1 MPAEI
6 GWFPVM
12 KTVENILK
20 ESESP
25 ALSGVAIYQ
34 GTKGTAKSF
43 PCIEIIWDNETGISM
58 HTGGGTTGVWIDT
71 MVNRVEGADADD
83 SEAYARLYEIQQA
96 MLAALDGF
104 PRRLL
109 TDYGIASKAD
119 VKQIVSDG
127 AEFTTT
133 FGSRA
138 FLTVSRK

>member
-12 KTVENILK
+12 KTVENLLK

-25 ALSGVAIYQ
+25 ALQGVAIYQ

-43 PCIEIIWDNETGISM
+43 PCVEIIWDNEAGISM
-58 HTGGGTTGVWIDT
+58 HNGGGDTGVWIDT
-71 MVNRVEGADADD
+71 MVNRAEGKDD
-83 SEAYARLYEIQQA
+83 SEAYAKLYEIQQA
-96 MLAALDGF
+96 ILAALDGF

-109 TDYGIASKAD
+109 TNYGIAAKAD
-119 VKQIVSDG
+119 VKQIMSDG

>member
-12 KTVENILK
+12 KTVENLLK
-20 ESESP
+20 ESH
-25 ALSGVAIYQ
+25 ALQGVAIYQ
-34 GTKGTAKSF
+34 GTKGTAKDF
-43 PCIEIIWDNETGISM
+43 PCIEIVWDNEAGIST
-58 HTGGGTTGVWIDT
+58 HTGGGDTGVWIDT
-71 MVNRVEGADADD
+71 MVNRAEEKDD
-83 SEAYARLYEIQQA
+83 SEAYEKLYEIQQA
-96 MLAALDGF
+96 MLSALDGF